1 MGPLKRISEINI
13 TDKDMKRTA
22 LLILLTVLCSPMGLM
37 AAGKLSKAFNDV
49 AAIKGFTTETITV
62 DDYGFP
68 PELGKG
74 VMTGYGNAEPRDKVL
89 AILDKLPAS
98 LKVLE
103 QTDED
108 NRVQRYYFEPAKE
121 AGGEAAMMY
130 VFVGVGPN
138 DTMLLLFTGADEK
151 IYSAFAEQ
159 VKELG
164 EEE

>member
-1 MGPLKRISEINI
+1 
-13 TDKDMKRTA
+13 MKRTA

-74 VMTGYGNAEPRDKVL
+74 VMTGYGNAEPRDKV
-89 AILDKLPAS
+89 PAS